1 MTHFRKIV
9 EVRLNDEHGRR
20 PIGIM
25 TLRQALELPDLPSFE
40 FTHPEPGNAKLGDFV
55 SRRELEEFAAALAV
69 HSALLAS

>member
-1 MTHFRKIV
+1 MMTHFRKIV

-25 TLRQALELPDLPSFE
+25 TLRQALELPDMPSFE
-40 FTHPEPGNAKLGDFV
+40 FTHPEPAKLGEFV
-55 SRRELEEFAAALAV
+55 SRRELEEFAAAQAV